1 MPRKQPA
8 APQTSSEVALDGNES
23 YLDNFLNSVIDEANL
38 PGELKRYLG
47 QLRELDTQSQ
57 ELFERMQRLSKNHI
71 AKAKRSVQDGREPD
85 EEYLAKARRT
95 YRELVDI
102 DEEKVSL
109 AEQMHVEVTK
119 HFSHCS
125 SELRKFE
132 EELKEKGQLKT
143 PQMKTQLA
151 RQDSASNDADAAGAG
166 SSFAAAGRRGRQGSI
181 GGTGS
186 GVQPEQPTSANSHKR
201 GRGRKV
207 SFKEAE
213 RQRAVAEAMAE
224 ERVAPP
230 PSMQGF
236 HYNDSELPVAPRE
249 ECNLPLCGAVPAAP
263 DYMIPDGSKV
273 STNPAVPLSLVPA
286 VPLSLV
292 PSSRCSRALWRAPPR
307 RWHAHLITQ
316 PSLLIPLDGSPHH
329 ASAPLDADTGGSLFS
344 LRSLVPP
351 SQVCAKPPSNKM
363 QPQDWI
369 LATVLRYSP
378 ATSKYTILDED
389 DADADPWAE
398 SSAREHLV
406 SRRMV
411 MPLPLTEP
419 SMYTPYNE
427 FPRGQWILALYPDT
441 TCFYKAM
448 VHTPPSEMAGGP
460 PKDYLVEFEDESE
473 ESGRSAPM
481 RVPTKYILRMPV

>member
-1 MPRKQPA
+1 MCRPEGLCLSNRAAEIHHSHCSCEYPQAYTSIVCISPVMPRKQPA

-151 RQDSASNDADAAGAG
+151 RQDSASNDADAAGAA
-166 SSFAAAGRRGRQGSI
+166 SSFAAAGDALPLAAAVAAGRRGRQGSM

-186 GVQPEQPTSANSHKR
+186 GGQPEQPTSANSHKR

-230 PSMQGF
+230 PSVQGF

-329 ASAPLDADTGGSLFS
+329 ASAPLDADTGGSLFAT
-344 LRSLVPP
+344 VPRAAFPGMRQAAQQQDAASGLDPGDDTTLLAGDQQVHHPGRGRCRCRPMGGVECAGAP
-351 SQVCAKPPSNKM
+351 S
-363 QPQDWI
+363 
-369 LATVLRYSP
+369 LATHGDA
-378 ATSKYTILDED
+378 ATTDR
-389 DADADPWAE
+389 AV
-398 SSAREHLV
+398 HV
-406 SRRMV
+406 
-411 MPLPLTEP
+411 
-419 SMYTPYNE
+419 
-427 FPRGQWILALYPDT
+427 YP
-441 TCFYKAM
+441 
-448 VHTPPSEMAGGP
+448 
-460 PKDYLVEFEDESE
+460 
-473 ESGRSAPM
+473 
-481 RVPTKYILRMPV
+481 I

>member
-166 SSFAAAGRRGRQGSI
+166 SSFAAAGDALPLAAVGAAGRRGRQGSI

-230 PSMQGF
+230 PNVQGF

-273 STNPAVPLSLVPA
+273 STNPAVSSVPFPCCASCPPA
-286 VPLSLV
+286 VSSVPCPCSTSVPFPCSATIPGPVQPRLAGTQAGAPTPLARS
-292 PSSRCSRALWRAPPR
+292 
-307 RWHAHLITQ
+307 
-316 PSLLIPLDGSPHH
+316 
-329 ASAPLDADTGGSLFS
+329 PLDADTGGSLSAMALRAAFPGMRQAAQQQDAASGLDPGDGTPLLAGDQQVHHPGRGRCRCRPMGGVERARAPS
-344 LRSLVPP
+344 LASHG
-351 SQVCAKPPSNKM
+351 AA
-363 QPQDWI
+363 
-369 LATVLRYSP
+369 ATTDRAVR
-378 ATSKYTILDED
+378 
-389 DADADPWAE
+389 
-398 SSAREHLV
+398 
-406 SRRMV
+406 
-411 MPLPLTEP
+411 
-419 SMYTPYNE
+419 
-427 FPRGQWILALYPDT
+427 
-441 TCFYKAM
+441 
-448 VHTPPSEMAGGP
+448 VHA
-460 PKDYLVEFEDESE
+460 
-473 ESGRSAPM
+473 
-481 RVPTKYILRMPV
+481 I

>member
-1 MPRKQPA
+1 
-8 APQTSSEVALDGNES
+8 
-23 YLDNFLNSVIDEANL
+23 
-38 PGELKRYLG
+38 
-47 QLRELDTQSQ
+47 
-57 ELFERMQRLSKNHI
+57 MQRLSKNHI

-166 SSFAAAGRRGRQGSI
+166 SSFAAAGDALPLAAVGAAGRRGRQGSI

-230 PSMQGF
+230 PNVQGF
-236 HYNDSELPVAPRE
+236 HYNESELPVAPRE

-273 STNPAVPLSLVPA
+273 STNPAVSSVPFPCSASVPLQFPLSLVPA
-286 VPLSLV
+286 VPLSLSPAVPLSLV
-292 PSSRCSRALWRAPPR
+292 PSNRVSRALRRAPLHR
-307 RWHAHLITQ
+307 
-316 PSLLIPLDGSPHH
+316 
-329 ASAPLDADTGGSLFS
+329 
-344 LRSLVPP
+344 
-351 SQVCAKPPSNKM
+351 
-363 QPQDWI
+363 
-369 LATVLRYSP
+369 
-378 ATSKYTILDED
+378 
-389 DADADPWAE
+389 
-398 SSAREHLV
+398 
-406 SRRMV
+406 
-411 MPLPLTEP
+411 
-419 SMYTPYNE
+419 
-427 FPRGQWILALYPDT
+427 
-441 TCFYKAM
+441 
-448 VHTPPSEMAGGP
+448 
-460 PKDYLVEFEDESE
+460 
-473 ESGRSAPM
+473 
-481 RVPTKYILRMPV
+481 

>member
-151 RQDSASNDADAAGAG
+151 RQDSASNDADAAGAA
-166 SSFAAAGRRGRQGSI
+166 SSFAAAGDAVPLAAAVAAGRRGRQGSM

-186 GVQPEQPTSANSHKR
+186 GGQPEQPTSANSHKR

-230 PSMQGF
+230 PSVQGF

-273 STNPAVPLSLVPA
+273 
-286 VPLSLV
+286 
-292 PSSRCSRALWRAPPR
+292 
-307 RWHAHLITQ
+307 
-316 PSLLIPLDGSPHH
+316 
-329 ASAPLDADTGGSLFS
+329 
-344 LRSLVPP
+344 
-351 SQVCAKPPSNKM
+351 CAKPPSNKM

-369 LATVLRYSP
+369 LATILRYSP
-378 ATSKYTILDED
+378 ATNKYTILDED

-398 SSAREHLV
+398 SSAREHIV

-419 SMYTPYNE
+419 SVYTPYNE

>member
-151 RQDSASNDADAAGAG
+151 RQDSASNDADAAGAA
-166 SSFAAAGRRGRQGSI
+166 SSFAAAGDALPLAAAVAAGRRGRQGSM

-186 GVQPEQPTSANSHKR
+186 GGQPEQPTSANSHKR

-230 PSMQGF
+230 PNVQGF

-273 STNPAVPLSLVPA
+273 STNPAVSSVPSPCSASVPLQFPLSLVPA
-286 VPLSLV
+286 VPLSLSPAVPLSLV
-292 PSSRCSRALWRAPPR
+292 PSNRFSRALWRAPLHR
-307 RWHAHLITQ
+307 
-316 PSLLIPLDGSPHH
+316 
-329 ASAPLDADTGGSLFS
+329 
-344 LRSLVPP
+344 
-351 SQVCAKPPSNKM
+351 
-363 QPQDWI
+363 
-369 LATVLRYSP
+369 
-378 ATSKYTILDED
+378 
-389 DADADPWAE
+389 
-398 SSAREHLV
+398 
-406 SRRMV
+406 
-411 MPLPLTEP
+411 
-419 SMYTPYNE
+419 
-427 FPRGQWILALYPDT
+427 
-441 TCFYKAM
+441 
-448 VHTPPSEMAGGP
+448 
-460 PKDYLVEFEDESE
+460 
-473 ESGRSAPM
+473 
-481 RVPTKYILRMPV
+481 

>member
-151 RQDSASNDADAAGAG
+151 RQDSASNDADAAGAA
-166 SSFAAAGRRGRQGSI
+166 SSFAAAGDAVPLAAAVAAGRRGRQGSM

-186 GVQPEQPTSANSHKR
+186 GGQPEQPTSANSHKR

-230 PSMQGF
+230 PSVQGF

-273 STNPAVPLSLVPA
+273 
-286 VPLSLV
+286 
-292 PSSRCSRALWRAPPR
+292 
-307 RWHAHLITQ
+307 
-316 PSLLIPLDGSPHH
+316 
-329 ASAPLDADTGGSLFS
+329 
-344 LRSLVPP
+344 
-351 SQVCAKPPSNKM
+351 CAKPPSNKM

-369 LATVLRYSP
+369 LATILRYSP
-378 ATSKYTILDED
+378 ATNKYTILDED

-398 SSAREHLV
+398 SS
-406 SRRMV
+406 
-411 MPLPLTEP
+411 
-419 SMYTPYNE
+419 
-427 FPRGQWILALYPDT
+427 
-441 TCFYKAM
+441 
-448 VHTPPSEMAGGP
+448 GP